1 MKVGDLLLVTGTA
14 FFEKTKIVDRNKG
27 IYTLE
32 NGIKTDKTL
41 HPLNSTYKVE
51 PFDEEKYKNLMAH
64 RLLTRN
70 LEKLTLINNKGIE
83 NPEIVRYAANKL
95 SRILEKLEEK

>member
-1 MKVGDLLLVTGTA
+1 
-14 FFEKTKIVDRNKG
+14 
-27 IYTLE
+27 
-32 NGIKTDKTL
+32 
-41 HPLNSTYKVE
+41 
-51 PFDEEKYKNLMAH
+51 MAQ

-83 NPEIVRYAANKL
+83 NSEIVRYAANKL

>member
-14 FFEKTKIVDRNKG
+14 FFEKTKIDDRNKG
-27 IYTLE
+27 KNTLE
-32 NGIKTDKTL
+32 YVIKTDKKQYK
-41 HPLNSTYKVE
+41 LNSTYNVE
-51 PFDEEKYKNLMAH
+51 PFDEEKYKNLLAQ

>member
-1 MKVGDLLLVTGTA
+1 
-14 FFEKTKIVDRNKG
+14 
-27 IYTLE
+27 
-32 NGIKTDKTL
+32 
-41 HPLNSTYKVE
+41 
-51 PFDEEKYKNLMAH
+51 MAQ

>member
-32 NGIKTDKTL
+32 NGIKTDRTL

-51 PFDEEKYKNLMAH
+51 PFDEEKHKNLMAQ
-64 RLLTRN
+64 RVLTRN

-83 NPEIVRYAANKL
+83 NPEIIRYAAAKL
-95 SRILEKLEEK
+95 GRILEKLGEK